1 MRKTLEIIVISI
13 TAVSAICLVLV
24 KFDVIQNSGLR
35 DAFLVIAILGIV
47 VETSYRVYKS
57 SLTKFSAEKVNNIRE
72 FLDFTCQELEQ
83 LTGYPF
89 RANIMWP
96 SGIIFKKL
104 RIRCSS
110 KSMDDADD
118 IDIVLDKWQGC
129 AGAAWGYH
137 HKVAAD
143 MSLEL
148 DKDGPAW
155 NLDQDQQNKTKKI
168 KTIIAIPIHPEG
180 KPDKV
185 TCILNYDSIASF
197 AELRI
202 DREALLNQQIDK
214 YTILIKA
221 ILKNQ
226 EMI

>member
-1 MRKTLEIIVISI
+1 VTKTLEIIVVSI
-13 TAVSAICLVLV
+13 TALSGVCLVLI
-24 KFDVIQNSGLR
+24 KFDVIQNSTLKNV
-35 DAFLVIAILGIV
+35 FLVFAILGIL
-47 VETSYRVYKS
+47 VETGYRIYKS
-57 SLTKFSAEKVNNIRE
+57 SLTKFSSVKVNNIRE
-72 FLDFTCQELEQ
+72 VLDFTCQELEQ
-83 LTGYPF
+83 ITGHPF

-129 AGAAWGYH
+129 AGAAWGYN

-148 DKDGPAW
+148 HLDGPAW
-155 NLDQDQQNKTKKI
+155 NLDQEQQNKTKKL
-168 KTIIAIPIHPEG
+168 KTIISIPIHPEKEPG
-180 KPDKV
+180 KV
-185 TCILNYDSIASF
+185 TCILNYDSVASF
-197 AELRI
+197 VELGI
-202 DREALLNQQIDK
+202 INQQIDK